1 MKNICVV
8 MVIMLSAIMNVS
20 AVTFSKVVLTPEEW
34 DEAVRSGKMQMGLR
48 ACPYEREEFARNRHL
63 FPSDWIFSGE
73 VVKINDLF
81 LLNKGDCDLWR
92 EYLPLLE
99 TMVRC
104 QESVGFEAAK
114 SKEVSVMEYFMRYAF
129 ANEEES
135 SIVKADFSG
144 RLLCLEQF
152 LNFYVV
158 RNDVEM
164 LYQIAEWIGR
174 SKFLPDGDLEYN
186 AEIRK
191 ACIKDLELVFDV
203 NVIPLFDIDNALKN
217 IQGPRRER
225 VNSIFKFRKV
235 YNKRLR
241 EFREKALV
249 MIREAIMDYSPKYY
263 KMDSEEVWEGF
274 CKRGNIPNEER
285 INVESIV
292 KAKEKGTALK
302 TEAEAMGVS
311 VGKLSD

>member
-1 MKNICVV
+1 MKNICFII
-8 MVIMLSAIMNVS
+8 IMIFVTMDLS
-20 AVTFSKVVLTPEEW
+20 AVTFSKTVMTRKEW
-34 DEAVRSGKMQMGLR
+34 DEAVRSGKIKMGLR
-48 ACPYEREEFARNRHL
+48 ACPYEREEFAQNRHL
-63 FPSDWIFSGE
+63 FPSDRIFTGE

-81 LLNKGDCDLWR
+81 LLNKGDRDLWR

-114 SKEVSVMEYFMRYAF
+114 SKEVSVMKYFVRYAF

-203 NVIPLFDIDNALKN
+203 NVIPLFDIDNALKD

-235 YNKRLR
+235 YNKSLR
-241 EFREKALV
+241 EFRETALV
-249 MIREAIMDYSPKYY
+249 MIREAIKDYSPKYY
-263 KMDSEEVWEGF
+263 KIDSEIVWGEF

-285 INVESIV
+285 IKVEVLVREKMKARVSWKKGDGV
-292 KAKEKGTALK
+292 KGESSCK
-302 TEAEAMGVS
+302 
-311 VGKLSD
+311 

>member
-1 MKNICVV
+1 MKNICFII
-8 MVIMLSAIMNVS
+8 IMIFVTMDLS
-20 AVTFSKVVLTPEEW
+20 AVTFSKTVMTRKEW
-34 DEAVRSGKMQMGLR
+34 DEAVRSGKIKMGLR
-48 ACPYEREEFARNRHL
+48 ACPYEREEFAQNRHL
-63 FPSDWIFSGE
+63 FPSDRIFTGE

-81 LLNKGDCDLWR
+81 LLNKGDRDLWR

-114 SKEVSVMEYFMRYAF
+114 SKEVSVMKYFVRYAF

-203 NVIPLFDIDNALKN
+203 NVIPLFDIDNALKD

-235 YNKRLR
+235 YNKSLR
-241 EFREKALV
+241 EFRETALV
-249 MIREAIMDYSPKYY
+249 MIREAIKDYSPKYY
-263 KMDSEEVWEGF
+263 KIDSEIVWGEF

-285 INVESIV
+285 IKVEVLVREKMKARVSWKKGDEV
-292 KAKEKGTALK
+292 KGESSCK
-302 TEAEAMGVS
+302 
-311 VGKLSD
+311 

>member
-1 MKNICVV
+1 
-8 MVIMLSAIMNVS
+8 
-20 AVTFSKVVLTPEEW
+20 
-34 DEAVRSGKMQMGLR
+34 MGLR

-81 LLNKGDCDLWR
+81 LLNKGDRDLWR

-114 SKEVSVMEYFMRYAF
+114 SKEISVMKYFVRYAF

-235 YNKRLR
+235 YNKSLR
-241 EFREKALV
+241 EFRETALV
-249 MIREAIMDYSPKYY
+249 LIREAIKDYSPKYY
-263 KMDSEEVWEGF
+263 KIDSEIVWGEF

-285 INVESIV
+285 IKVEVLVREKMKARVSWKKGDEV
-292 KAKEKGTALK
+292 KGESSCK
-302 TEAEAMGVS
+302 
-311 VGKLSD
+311 

>member
-1 MKNICVV
+1 MKNICFM
-8 MVIMLSAIMNVS
+8 MVIMIFVIMDLS
-20 AVTFSKVVLTPEEW
+20 AVTFSKTVMTRKEW
-34 DEAVRSGKMQMGLR
+34 DEAVQSGKIKMGMR

-81 LLNKGDCDLWR
+81 LLNNGDRDLWR

-99 TMVRC
+99 TMVQC

-114 SKEVSVMEYFMRYAF
+114 AKEVSVMKYFMRYAF

-152 LNFYVV
+152 INFYVV
-158 RNDVEM
+158 RNYVEM
-164 LYQIAEWIGR
+164 LYHIAEWIGR

-225 VNSIFKFRKV
+225 VNRIFEFRRV
-235 YNKRLR
+235 YNKRLM
-241 EFREKALV
+241 EFRETALV
-249 MIREAIMDYSPKYY
+249 MVREAIMDYSPRYY
-263 KMDSEEVWEGF
+263 KMDSEEVWGEF
-274 CKRGNIPNEER
+274 CKRGKISKEER
-285 INVESIV
+285 V
-292 KAKEKGTALK
+292 KAEALVQEKMKARESEKKG
-302 TEAEAMGVS
+302 AEVKGES
-311 VGKLSD
+311 PCK

>member
-1 MKNICVV
+1 MKNICFII
-8 MVIMLSAIMNVS
+8 IMIFVTMDLS
-20 AVTFSKVVLTPEEW
+20 AVTFSKTVMTRKEW
-34 DEAVRSGKMQMGLR
+34 DEAVRSGKIKMGLR
-48 ACPYEREEFARNRHL
+48 ACPYEREEFAQNRHL
-63 FPSDWIFSGE
+63 FPSDRIFTGE

-81 LLNKGDCDLWR
+81 LLNKGDRDLWR

-114 SKEVSVMEYFMRYAF
+114 SKEVSVMKYFVRYAF

-235 YNKRLR
+235 YNKSLR
-241 EFREKALV
+241 EFRETALV
-249 MIREAIMDYSPKYY
+249 MIREAIKDYSPKYY
-263 KMDSEEVWEGF
+263 KIDSEIVWGEF

-285 INVESIV
+285 IKVEVLVREKMKARVSWKKGDEV
-292 KAKEKGTALK
+292 KGE
-302 TEAEAMGVS
+302 S
-311 VGKLSD
+311 SCR

>member
-1 MKNICVV
+1 MKNICFII
-8 MVIMLSAIMNVS
+8 IMIFVTMDLS
-20 AVTFSKVVLTPEEW
+20 AVTFSKTVMTRKEW
-34 DEAVRSGKMQMGLR
+34 DEAVRSGKIKMGLR
-48 ACPYEREEFARNRHL
+48 ACPYEREEFAQNRHL
-63 FPSDWIFSGE
+63 FPSDRIFTGE

-81 LLNKGDCDLWR
+81 LLNKGDRDLWR

-235 YNKRLR
+235 YNKRLK
-241 EFREKALV
+241 EFRETALV

-263 KMDSEEVWEGF
+263 KMDSEEVWGEF
-274 CKRGNIPNEER
+274 CKRGNISKEECVK
-285 INVESIV
+285 VESLVREKIKAQVSWKKEDEV
-292 KAKEKGTALK
+292 KGESSCK
-302 TEAEAMGVS
+302 
-311 VGKLSD
+311 

>member
-1 MKNICVV
+1 MKNICFII
-8 MVIMLSAIMNVS
+8 IMIFVTMDLS
-20 AVTFSKVVLTPEEW
+20 AVTFSKTVMTRKEW
-34 DEAVRSGKMQMGLR
+34 DEAVRSGKIKMGLR
-48 ACPYEREEFARNRHL
+48 ACPYEREEFAQNRHL
-63 FPSDWIFSGE
+63 FPSDRIFTGE

-81 LLNKGDCDLWR
+81 LLNKGDRDLWR

-114 SKEVSVMEYFMRYAF
+114 SKEVSVMKYFLRYAF

-235 YNKRLR
+235 YNKSLR
-241 EFREKALV
+241 EFRETALV
-249 MIREAIMDYSPKYY
+249 MIREAIKDYSPKYY
-263 KMDSEEVWEGF
+263 KIDSEIVWGEF

-285 INVESIV
+285 IKVEVLVREKMKARVSWKKGDEV
-292 KAKEKGTALK
+292 KGESSCK
-302 TEAEAMGVS
+302 
-311 VGKLSD
+311 

>member
-1 MKNICVV
+1 MKNICFII
-8 MVIMLSAIMNVS
+8 IMIFVTMDLS
-20 AVTFSKVVLTPEEW
+20 AVTFSKTVMTRKEW
-34 DEAVRSGKMQMGLR
+34 DEAVRSGKIKMGLR
-48 ACPYEREEFARNRHL
+48 ACPYEREEFAQNRHL
-63 FPSDWIFSGE
+63 FPSDRIFTGE

-81 LLNKGDCDLWR
+81 LLNKGDRDLWR

-235 YNKRLR
+235 YNKSLR
-241 EFREKALV
+241 EFRETALV
-249 MIREAIMDYSPKYY
+249 MIREAIKDYSPKYY
-263 KMDSEEVWEGF
+263 KIDSEIVWGEF

-285 INVESIV
+285 IKVEVLVREKMKARVSWKKGDEV
-292 KAKEKGTALK
+292 KGESSCK
-302 TEAEAMGVS
+302 
-311 VGKLSD
+311 